1 MLTGNCL
8 ALSVNCLS
16 LSQLGGPAEVQ
27 LLSLCS
33 RLSLYVFIELSGTS
47 CPPGDRPLGHCPS
60 RPSLSQ
66 VLAVRA
72 CRHAPRHSRAWH
84 VSGCKRLCLPG
95 PVRGSEQSNNDAGS
109 ESRPRRAVPLVR
121 AKPYACPGRL
131 CVPASLDVTVEL
143 GMSAVFKRLCFQG
156 PARGSEQTH
165 RFAHTHIHTYIT
177 RTHTHAYPGAILQ
190 GLGAEQEQVG
200 ACSQPL
206 QPFGF
211 SGPRWCSAHTHT
223 RTHIHTHDTQTHTHR
238 YIRTFIPCMHAC

>member
-1 MLTGNCL
+1 MILTGNCL

-33 RLSLYVFIELSGTS
+33 RLSLYVFMQLSRTS
-47 CPPGDRPLGHCPS
+47 CPPGDRSLGHCPS

-156 PARGSEQTH
+156 PARGSEQSNSDAGSEI
-165 RFAHTHIHTYIT
+165 RPRLAAPYI
-177 RTHTHAYPGAILQ
+177 
-190 GLGAEQEQVG
+190 
-200 ACSQPL
+200 
-206 QPFGF
+206 
-211 SGPRWCSAHTHT
+211 HT
-223 RTHIHTHDTQTHTHR
+223 RTYSRHT
-238 YIRTFIPCMHAC
+238 